1 MKKRLSAI
9 LLAVLLL
16 VGLIPTSVFAAPSD
30 DPLLNAIYL
39 RNNDEG
45 SISKNIGDTGLY
57 QRLPRLTNTC
67 RVCNRT
73 VREFIPDDYFGCS
86 YELSNP
92 DVLSDCSIT
101 VDKIGRAHV

>member
-45 SISKNIGDTGLY
+45 SISKNIGDTGSISGC
-57 QRLPRLTNTC
+57 RGLPTPAEFVTEPFASLF
-67 RVCNRT
+67 RT
-73 VREFIPDDYFGCS
+73 
-86 YELSNP
+86 
-92 DVLSDCSIT
+92 IT
-101 VDKIGRAHV
+101 LDAAMN